1 MRTPAAILA
10 LTLLAL
16 PAAGQALRPAPD
28 AAPNAAPNPAPP
40 PGYSAFTA
48 APTPSLIPRE
58 LSLAD
63 RAGSP
68 GDTGGPVNST
78 PFAGIPYNAFPH
90 NGGQISPALR
100 DTSAAWRVVP
110 DLSR

>member
-1 MRTPAAILA
+1 MRTSVASLA

-28 AAPNAAPNPAPP
+28 AVNTPP
-40 PGYSAFTA
+40 PGYSGFTA
-48 APTPSLIPRE
+48 APMPSLIPRE
-58 LSLAD
+58 VRPAD

-68 GDTGGPVNST
+68 VNSGGPVNSI
-78 PFAGIPYNAFPH
+78 PFSGQPYNAFPH
-90 NGGQISPALR
+90 NGGQISPSQQ

-110 DLSR
+110 DLSK